1 MIAKPLNTCKVHVLV
16 IILLVLL
23 CNCLLQASV
32 LLRWLDC
39 KCSATASLV
48 TESTLQVVQSYRVR
62 YIISTYTHTHTH
74 AHTRTHTLTHV
85 HAHTN
90 TNASKHTHVH
100 THTHRHTRTHA
111 HTRTH
116 THKRTHAHT
125 HTCTHTHTHTGSQ
138 SSTCKSVMPLFI
150 KS

>member
-74 AHTRTHTLTHV
+74 AHT
-85 HAHTN
+85 HAHTH
-90 TNASKHTHVH
+90 SHTY
-100 THTHRHTRTHA
+100 THTQTQTQANTHTYTHTRTGTHA

-116 THKRTHAHT
+116 AQTHTRTHAHM
-125 HTCTHTHTHTGSQ
+125 HTHTHTHTLEVS
-138 SSTCKSVMPLFI
+138 PPPANL
-150 KS
+150 